1 VPQVTSARQPSPAPR
16 EFRESCLTPLESSP
30 AQIRAAALTQLRLEN
45 PCCNRVRRKIKVIL
59 ANYLKVVPSA
69 RSCIVGCTQELQ
81 IKIWPYL
88 RRYKCT
94 LMFTFIAKYNEN

>member
-59 ANYLKVVPSA
+59 ANYLKVVP
-69 RSCIVGCTQELQ
+69 
-81 IKIWPYL
+81 
-88 RRYKCT
+88 KCQKLHSGMHPGT
-94 LMFTFIAKYNEN
+94 TNKNLALFEKV